1 MTDTQKTDDKKF
13 TKKAKESVVAEE
25 KNTKKPANVAEE
37 VVAEE
42 KTTKATTTKAGKRSK
57 KAQEEAAEAEA
68 KENRKTD
75 TKAKAIEETE
85 KPKVIQKPRV
95 KKYSKN
101 QKEVRALIEPD
112 KLYTLAEAV
121 ELLPKLSKVN
131 FDATA
136 ELHVACNI
144 DPKQAD
150 QQVRS
155 SVALPAGTGKSVR
168 VAVLADDKDAAAA
181 KKAGADITNS
191 EDLLAA
197 LGKEKFDFDVLVATP
212 AKMAELGRYAKVL
225 GPKGLMPSPKN
236 NTVTANPAAA
246 VEEIKK
252 GQAELR
258 ADANGI
264 VHVGFGKLSFKP
276 ADLLSNLKAVVAGL
290 NQAKPA
296 GVKGVFVRSMF
307 VSATMSPSIKL
318 DVNAAQKEAKE

>member
-1 MTDTQKTDDKKF
+1 MADTKKTDDKKV
-13 TKKAKESVVAEE
+13 TKMAEESVVAEE
-25 KNTKKPANVAEE
+25 KNTKKSAKVADEL
-37 VVAEE
+37 VAEE
-42 KTTKATTTKAGKRSK
+42 KTTKAGKRSK
-57 KAQEEAAEAEA
+57 KAQEEAAEVEA
-68 KENRKTD
+68 KEKRKAE
-75 TKAKAIEETE
+75 TKAKLVEETE
-85 KPKVIQKPRV
+85 KPKVVQKPRV

-112 KLYTLAEAV
+112 KLYALAEAV
-121 ELLPKLSKVN
+121 ELLPKLSKVK

-136 ELHVACNI
+136 ELHVVCNI

-197 LGKEKFDFDVLVATP
+197 LGKEKFDFDVLVVTP

-276 ADLLSNLKAVVAGL
+276 ADLLNNLKAVVAGL
-290 NQAKPA
+290 NQAKPT
-296 GVKGVFVRSMF
+296 GVKGVFVRSMY

-318 DVNAAQKEAKE
+318 DVNSAQKEAKE

>member
-1 MTDTQKTDDKKF
+1 MTDTKKTDDKKV

-25 KNTKKPANVAEE
+25 KNTKKPAKVADEQ
-37 VVAEE
+37 VAEE
-42 KTTKATTTKAGKRSK
+42 KTKAATTKAGKRSK

-68 KENRKTD
+68 KESRKAD
-75 TKAKAIEETE
+75 TKAKAVEETE

-101 QKEVRALIEPD
+101 QKEVRALIELD

-121 ELLPKLSKVN
+121 ELLPKLSKVK

-197 LGKEKFDFDVLVATP
+197 LGKEKFNFDVLVATP

-318 DVNAAQKEAKE
+318 DVNSAQKEAKE

>member
-1 MTDTQKTDDKKF
+1 MADTKKTDDKKV
-13 TKKAKESVVAEE
+13 TKKASAKESTVTEE
-25 KNTKKPANVAEE
+25 KNTKKSAKVADEI
-37 VVAEE
+37 VVEE
-42 KTTKATTTKAGKRSK
+42 KTTKAGKRSK
-57 KAQEEAAEAEA
+57 KAQEEVAEAEA
-68 KENRKTD
+68 KENRKAG
-75 TKAKAIEETE
+75 TKAKAVEETE

-95 KKYSKN
+95 KKYSKI

-112 KLYTLAEAV
+112 KLYTLSEAV
-121 ELLPKLSKVN
+121 ELLPKISKVK

-155 SVALPAGTGKSVR
+155 SVALPAGTGKPVR
-168 VAVLADDKDAAAA
+168 IAVLADEKDAAAA

-264 VHVGFGKLSFKP
+264 VHVGFGKLSFKS

-318 DVNAAQKEAKE
+318 DVNAAQKDAKE